1 VVDSFNI
8 GRSSDRHLSGAF
20 PVIDRFVDPHGFGIV
35 ARENLGQ
42 SALMPPKGI
51 SDAAMQLA
59 AAAEQQTLVR
69 SVADKRVL
77 KGVSI
82 LALVH
87 DQTGVSK
94 ASQSCV

>member
-1 VVDSFNI
+1 M
-8 GRSSDRHLSGAF
+8 
-20 PVIDRFVDPHGFGIV
+20 IDRFGDPHGFGIM

-42 SALMPPKGI
+42 GALMPRKGV

-69 SVADKRVL
+69 GVADKRVL

-82 LALVH
+82 LALAH
-87 DQTGVSK
+87 DQVGIGK
-94 ASQSCV
+94 ASQSCVQFRHRTVVNLSD